1 MTAALVRPAT
11 LPPGELGSGGRSPFS
26 ATMSEAMSSTTNDRN
41 ARHRDEGDQ
50 GSDEARYR
58 ALVEDLPA
66 VIYQVAPDDDR
77 RTMYVSSHV
86 ETALGYS
93 RAEWLEQPDI
103 WMELL
108 HPDDREPTL
117 AAHDLHNVTGRPWS
131 REYRLI
137 ANDGRVVWFRDV
149 ANLVRDDDGRP
160 LHWLGLQLDITEL
173 KEVEHELRQARDGL
187 ERRVAARTAE
197 LEEAN
202 ELMSLEIGERRRA
215 EAELREAEQRYRT
228 LAEQIPAVTYVWEVN
243 QQPGSQ
249 SLGYTSPRIEQLLGY
264 TSEEWQ
270 EPIDFWMSRLHP
282 DDRSAVL
289 TETMRSE
296 MTGEPF
302 SLEYRYLHRDGH
314 IVWVADTAILITRDD
329 RGRPHLFQGVMT
341 DVTARKDA
349 EATAAATELRYRDL
363 TEQVPGVIY
372 IAEVDP
378 DAGGYRLRYAS
389 PQLTALFGYEL
400 EDWADTERWLA
411 TVHPEDRERVRAAEE
426 RVAEEG
432 AAEREYRI
440 LHRDG
445 SVRWVFDRSHVLS
458 RDPLGRPT
466 EIQGLMMDMTEAR
479 RIDQDRREARRRYR
493 SLVEAIPAMT
503 YLEYASPDRPEESRF
518 AYMSPQVE
526 EILGFTPEETLADP
540 LFFSNTLHPDD
551 VERVM
556 TESVRVQ
563 GTGEP
568 FDEEFRQR
576 TKDGRYRWIHDRA
589 VLMRDDE
596 GSPRFWH
603 GVATDIT
610 DRKEAERNLRLL
622 DERYR
627 TLVEQIP
634 AVTFIE
640 DLGGPPDQTWFTYLS
655 PQAEEIFG
663 RSAEELLA
671 NPSHLAEYV
680 HPDDRD
686 RVYAANAHCEETG
699 EPFNEEFRIVRPDGR
714 IVWLDSRA
722 VLVRDDEG
730 RARFW
735 QGVAIDVT
743 AHRELETRYR
753 DLASMMSNELGGDA
767 D

>member
-1 MTAALVRPAT
+1 M
-11 LPPGELGSGGRSPFS
+11 G
-26 ATMSEAMSSTTNDRN
+26 TMSTERDKREPERADDDRN
-41 ARHRDEGDQ
+41 RDE
-50 GSDEARYR
+50 AKYR
-58 ALVEDLPA
+58 ALVENLPA

-93 RAEWLEQPDI
+93 RQEWLDQPDI

-108 HPDDREPTL
+108 HPDDREETL
-117 AAHDLHNVTGRPWS
+117 AAHDLHNETGLHWS

-137 ANDGRVVWFRDV
+137 ASDGRVVWFRDV
-149 ANLVRDDDGRP
+149 ANLVRDDHHRP
-160 LHWLGLQLDITEL
+160 LHWLGVQLDITEL
-173 KEVEHELRQARDGL
+173 KEVEKELRKARDGL

-202 ELMSLEIGERRRA
+202 ELMTLEIGERRRA
-215 EAELREAEQRYRT
+215 ENELRDAEQRYRA

-243 QQPGSQ
+243 RPEGADSRE
-249 SLGYTSPRIEQLLGY
+249 YTSPRIEQLLGY
-264 TSEEWQ
+264 TVEEWHD
-270 EPIDFWMSRLHP
+270 PLDFWMSRLHP
-282 DDRSAVL
+282 DDRHGVL
-289 TETMRSE
+289 AATIRSE
-296 MTGEPF
+296 VTGEPF
-302 SLEYRYLHRDGH
+302 SVECRYLHKDGH
-314 IVWVADTAILITRDD
+314 IVWVTDNAILVATDERN
-329 RGRPHLFQGVMT
+329 RPHLFQGVMS

-349 EATAAATELRYRDL
+349 EAKAAETELRYRDL

-372 IAEVDP
+372 IAEVVH
-378 DAGGYRLRYAS
+378 GVHGYRLRYAS
-389 PQLTALFGYEL
+389 PQLASLFGYEV
-400 EDWADTERWLA
+400 EDWADTDRWLA
-411 TVHPEDRERVRAAEE
+411 TVHPEDRERVQ
-426 RVAEEG
+426 RVDADVADTG
-432 AAEREYRI
+432 GFDMEYRI
-440 LHRDG
+440 FHRDG
-445 SVRWVFDRSHVLS
+445 GVRWVRDRAHVLT
-458 RDPLGRPT
+458 RDELGRPT
-466 EIQGLMMDMTEAR
+466 EIQGLLMDMTEAR
-479 RIDQDRREARRRYR
+479 RIDRDRREVRRRYR

-503 YLEYASPDRPEESRF
+503 YLEFASPDAPRESRF

-526 EILGFTPEETLADP
+526 EILGFTPEETMSDP
-540 LFFSNTLHPDD
+540 LFFANTLHPDD
-551 VERVM
+551 LERVM
-556 TESVRVQ
+556 TESMRVQ

-589 VLMRDDE
+589 VLVRDDD
-596 GSPRFWH
+596 GSPVFWH

-610 DRKEAERNLRLL
+610 ARKEAEQNLRLL

-640 DLGGPPDQTWFTYLS
+640 EIGGPPDETWFSYLS
-655 PQAEEIFG
+655 PQAAEIFG

-671 NPSHLAEYV
+671 NPSHLADYV
-680 HPDDRD
+680 HPDDRE
-686 RVYAANAHCEETG
+686 RVWAANARSEETG

-714 IVWLDSRA
+714 ILWLDSRA

-730 RARFW
+730 RPRFW

-753 DLASMMSNELGGDA
+753 DLESMMSNELGGDA
-767 D
+767 G

>member
-1 MTAALVRPAT
+1 
-11 LPPGELGSGGRSPFS
+11 
-26 ATMSEAMSSTTNDRN
+26 MSSTRNDRD
-41 ARHRDEGDQ
+41 AGHRDEGDRGGDQ
-50 GSDEARYR
+50 ARYR
-58 ALVEDLPA
+58 ALVENLPA

-108 HPDDREPTL
+108 HPDDREQTL
-117 AAHDLHNVTGRPWS
+117 AAHDLHNETGRPWS

-137 ANDGRVVWFRDV
+137 ASDGTVVWFRDV
-149 ANLVRDDDGRP
+149 ANLVRDEDGRP
-160 LHWLGLQLDITEL
+160 LHWLGVQLDITEL
-173 KEVEHELRQARDGL
+173 KEVERELRKARDGL

-202 ELMSLEIGERRRA
+202 ELMTLEIGERRRA
-215 EAELREAEQRYRT
+215 ESELRDAEQRYRA

-243 QQPGSQ
+243 RPEGAESRE
-249 SLGYTSPRIEQLLGY
+249 YTSPRIEQLLGY
-264 TSEEWQ
+264 TVEEWHD
-270 EPIDFWMSRLHP
+270 PLDFWMSRLHP
-282 DDRSAVL
+282 DDRQAVL
-289 TETMRSE
+289 AATMRSE
-296 MTGEPF
+296 ITGEPF
-302 SLEYRYLHRDGH
+302 AVEYRYLHKDGH
-314 IVWVADTAILITRDD
+314 IVWVTDNAILVATDEWS
-329 RGRPHLFQGVMT
+329 RPHLFQGVMS
-341 DVTARKDA
+341 DVTARKEA
-349 EATAAATELRYRDL
+349 EAKAAETELRYRDL

-372 IAEVDP
+372 IAELNASTP
-378 DAGGYRLRYAS
+378 GYRLRYAS
-389 PQLTALFGYEL
+389 PQLTAIFGYEL
-400 EDWADTERWLA
+400 EDWADTDRWLA
-411 TVHPEDRERVRAAEE
+411 TVHPEDRERVQ
-426 RVAEEG
+426 RVDADVADTG
-432 AAEREYRI
+432 GFDMEYRI
-440 LHRDG
+440 FHGDG
-445 SVRWVFDRSHVLS
+445 GVRWVRDRAHVLT
-458 RDPLGRPT
+458 RDELGRPT
-466 EIQGLMMDMTEAR
+466 EIQGLLMDVTDAR
-479 RIDQDRREARRRYR
+479 RIDRDRREVRRRYR

-503 YLEYASPDRPEESRF
+503 YLEYASPDAPRESRF

-526 EILGFTPEETLADP
+526 EILGFTPEETMSDP
-540 LFFSNTLHPDD
+540 LFLANTLHPDD
-551 VERVM
+551 LERVM
-556 TESVRVQ
+556 TESMRVQ
-563 GTGEP
+563 GTEEP

-589 VLMRDDE
+589 VLVRDDD
-596 GSPRFWH
+596 GSPVFWH

-610 DRKEAERNLRLL
+610 ARKEAEQNLRLL

-640 DLGGPPDQTWFTYLS
+640 EIGGPPDETWFSYLS
-655 PQAEEIFG
+655 PQAAEIFG

-686 RVYAANAHCEETG
+686 RVYAANARSEETG

-714 IVWLDSRA
+714 ILWLDSRA

-730 RARFW
+730 RPRFW

-753 DLASMMSNELGGDA
+753 DLASLMSNELGSDA
-767 D
+767 TS